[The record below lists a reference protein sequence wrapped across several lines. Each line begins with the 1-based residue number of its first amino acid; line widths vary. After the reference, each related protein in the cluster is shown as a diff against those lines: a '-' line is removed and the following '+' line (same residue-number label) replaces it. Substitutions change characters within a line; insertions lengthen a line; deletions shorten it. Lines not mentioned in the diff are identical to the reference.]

1 MSCSVAI
8 PKLNVEEFR
17 YDVLFFQALLK
28 KVANFAGKNAAT
40 IRFLIGATSLDWDH
54 LVERGEA
61 EEVTVGF

>member
-1 MSCSVAI
+1 
-8 PKLNVEEFR
+8 VEEFQ

-28 KVANFAGKNAAT
+28 KVASFAGKNSSM
-40 IRFLIGATSLDWDH
+40 IRFLIGAASLDWDH